1 MGIHVDGNYFVDK
14 CFPMGC
20 SISCMLFESFSR
32 FIEWV
37 VVTRS
42 GMSSINHFLDDFIFM
57 VSEVTNECS
66 KMMGVFSEVC
76 EELGVPIA
84 ENKTLGPTTVLSFL
98 GFVIDTKLKMILI
111 PPEKT
116 EKLKLILHQLLKKKK
131 ATLKEPQSATG
142 LMSFCSKAIP
152 SARAFIRHLF
162 DLMEPLT
169 KPYHKIRLNLEVKA
183 DISLWLEFLDNF
195 NGQCFSQKKTGFQ
208 MKL

>member
-1 MGIHVDGNYFVDK
+1 
-14 CFPMGC
+14 
-20 SISCMLFESFSR
+20 
-32 FIEWV
+32 
-37 VVTRS
+37 
-42 GMSSINHFLDDFIFM
+42 
-57 VSEVTNECS
+57 
-66 KMMGVFSEVC
+66 MMGVFSEVC